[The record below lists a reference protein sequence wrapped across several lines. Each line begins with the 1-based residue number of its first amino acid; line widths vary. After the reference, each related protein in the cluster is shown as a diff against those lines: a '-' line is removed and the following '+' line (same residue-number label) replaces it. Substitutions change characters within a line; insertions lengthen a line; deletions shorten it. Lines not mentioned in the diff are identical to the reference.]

1 MCSRNIDRTEPEY
14 MVIDEEEFLAL
25 YGEDITYAKN
35 VVVSAAHQS
44 INYYE
49 IKD

>member
-1 MCSRNIDRTEPEY
+1 MCSRNIDRVKPDF
-14 MVIDEEEFLAL
+14 MIVDEEEFLTL

-35 VVVSAAHQS
+35 VIVPAAHQS